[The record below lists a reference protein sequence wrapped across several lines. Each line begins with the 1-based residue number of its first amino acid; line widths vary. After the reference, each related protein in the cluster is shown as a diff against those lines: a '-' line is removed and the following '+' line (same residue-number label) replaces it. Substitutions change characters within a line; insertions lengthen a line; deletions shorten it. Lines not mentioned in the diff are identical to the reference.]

1 MFPEGYFL
9 AGYTGYVN
17 FVHVKPAVT
26 LRPVTALNLMVA
38 LATQWRAT
46 TADAVYA
53 FPSFPVAG
61 TAGRPGRYTGTY
73 VEFRADWRLTANYAI
88 GLGAVHYAIGT
99 AVRQAGGH
107 NANYVG
113 VELRYAW

>member
-1 MFPEGYFL
+1 M
-9 AGYTGYVN
+9 
-17 FVHVKPAVT
+17 
-26 LRPVTALNLMVA
+26 TALNLTVA

-73 VEFRADWRLTANYAI
+73 VELRADWMLTANYAI
-88 GLGAVHYAIGT
+88 GLGSRALRDRQRGSPGGRPRRQLRWRRTQICV
-99 AVRQAGGH
+99 VRLRASFNVCRIAFGAG
-107 NANYVG
+107 
-113 VELRYAW
+113 R

>member
-1 MFPEGYFL
+1 MFPNGYFL

-26 LRPVTALNLMVA
+26 LRPVTALNLTVA

-46 TADAVYA
+46 TADAVYT

-73 VEFRADWRLTANYAI
+73 VEFRADWRLTANYTI
-88 GLGAVHYAIGT
+88 GLGAVHYAIGS

-107 NANYVG
+107 DANYVG